1 MSNVMF
7 TKYTIGQFLLRYSIC
22 KPKMCNNENIALII
36 FLWEIDVDRN
46 ERIRE
51 ELLREW
57 EGVQIELDTKRFFN
71 LLYVLLKLI
80 PLSDVR
86 QNSLFLMLV
95 KHERWKRKEE
105 MRSQRKDDVHFTCE
119 DSIVHLNASFIK
131 SY

>member
-1 MSNVMF
+1 MIFLSQQLGTSLRTPKSN
-7 TKYTIGQFLLRYSIC
+7 
-22 KPKMCNNENIALII
+22 NDNIALII

>member
-1 MSNVMF
+1 MSTV
-7 TKYTIGQFLLRYSIC
+7 T
-22 KPKMCNNENIALII
+22 
-36 FLWEIDVDRN
+36 
-46 ERIRE
+46 RE
-51 ELLREW
+51 ER
-57 EGVQIELDTKRFFN
+57 GVQIELDAKRFNFFFVFN
-71 LLYVLLKLI
+71 VCFKLI